1 LACCYIVYFIA
12 FHASCFARDLFFSVL
27 GMLYYIASKSISWP
41 INAAGWR
48 QTIVLFTGQW
58 APVINYHQLP
68 LFTLYPLLFAH
79 TDTRNIVIY
88 NIEKKHQVTLVACV
102 SFTRF
107 VFYHSLT
114 TFRERI
120 IRIPRD
126 ASGFTGNLRRP
137 LRAHVSFVLFFP
149 IFSRFFPEAA
159 AQAPGLSSSPSM
171 ANRDSIVFLSSPR
184 AAPSLGRWR
193 RIGIV
198 KTGYPYRDN
207 TLLFVV
213 VPRSGKAHFRARYKL
228 HTPLIAAARNLR
240 NNAVITWFS
249 AVVAARAILLP
260 GQTREFIT
268 SFLFP

>member
-1 LACCYIVYFIA
+1 
-12 FHASCFARDLFFSVL
+12 
-27 GMLYYIASKSISWP
+27 MLQ
-41 INAAGWR
+41 G
-48 QTIVLFTGQW
+48 
-58 APVINYHQLP
+58 
-68 LFTLYPLLFAH
+68 
-79 TDTRNIVIY
+79 
-88 NIEKKHQVTLVACV
+88 
-102 SFTRF
+102 
-107 VFYHSLT
+107 
-114 TFRERI
+114 
-120 IRIPRD
+120 
-126 ASGFTGNLRRP
+126 
-137 LRAHVSFVLFFP
+137 LRATSVDHSAH
-149 IFSRFFPEAA
+149 ISR
-159 AQAPGLSSSPSM
+159 LSSFSQFSL
-171 ANRDSIVFLSSPR
+171 ASSRGQRRRHRVFLPR
-184 AAPSLGRWR
+184 RAWPTETRLCFYLPRVRPPSLGRWR